1 MVDKSNN
8 WSREQ
13 LLVAFNLY
21 CQLPFGKLHA
31 KNPTIVRFANA
42 IGRTPSALAMKL
54 TNIAS
59 LDPAI
64 TSTGRTGLAGASKA
78 DKAMWLEMERDWEH
92 FALESQAALDRAL
105 TAAGC
110 VQEVDAEGF
119 TETVSEVSES
129 PNYTAENRLSTTQIR
144 IGQHFFRRAVLSAY
158 QGRCCIT
165 GVSDTRLLVASH
177 IVPWRSDKQNRLNPR
192 NGLCLSALHD
202 RAFDQGLFTFVEG
215 FKIKLAREVKTM
227 PVNRFV
233 TDWLLG
239 LENKSIELP
248 EKFQPLEEFIDWH
261 RRHIF
266 LDR

>member
-1 MVDKSNN
+1 MDDKSNN

-31 KNPTIVRFANA
+31 KNPTIIRFASM

-64 TSTGRTGLAGASKA
+64 TSTGRSGLAGASRA
-78 DKAMWLEMERDWEH
+78 DKAMWMEMQADWEH
-92 FALESQAALDRAL
+92 FAFESQETIDRLSA
-105 TAAGC
+105 TAGSP
-110 VQEVDAEGF
+110 QDAQDNNIA
-119 TETVSEVSES
+119 SISNES
-129 PNYTAENRLSTTQIR
+129 PELTDYTAENKMRATQVR
-144 IGQHFFRRAVLSAY
+144 VGQHFFRRAVLSAY

-165 GVSDTRLLVASH
+165 GISDSRLLVASH
-177 IVPWRSDKQNRLNPR
+177 IVPWRSDTQNRLNPR

-202 RAFDQGLFTFVEG
+202 RAFDQGLFTLSEG
-215 FKIKLAREVKTM
+215 FKIKLAGEIKAM
-227 PVNRFV
+227 AANRFAAE
-233 TDWLLG
+233 WLLG
-239 LENKSIELP
+239 LENQSIELP
-248 EKFQPLEEFIDWH
+248 EKFQPLEEFTDWH